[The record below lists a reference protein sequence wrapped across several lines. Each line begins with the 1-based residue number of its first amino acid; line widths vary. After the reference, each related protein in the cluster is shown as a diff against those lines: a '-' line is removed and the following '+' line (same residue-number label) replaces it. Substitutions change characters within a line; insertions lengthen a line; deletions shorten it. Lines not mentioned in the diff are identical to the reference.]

1 MLYCQTPLS
10 RAIESAFYNLDKTTA
25 SWIISNENE
34 EEIFMKSEQTMKN
47 TDDLPLSD
55 ELVSAYLHDNPEFF
69 SRNNELMTS
78 LRLSD
83 NQRGTVSLVERQQQQ
98 LRQKVH
104 SLEDE
109 ITQLMSVASHNE
121 SLFMLYSD
129 LYLRLIDC
137 QSANELLDC
146 LTQTTTELLSLSAF
160 KLWLVKAVDVE
171 HDSLSNN
178 DCLGVMQNRLSKSD
192 YYFGRLQQSEQELIF
207 NKNCTGSVVLVK
219 LNHNDQE
226 LGFLAISSDDAHH
239 FDPRMDTLL
248 LSQFKRLVA
257 KLLQQQLAL

>member
-1 MLYCQTPLS
+1 
-10 RAIESAFYNLDKTTA
+10 
-25 SWIISNENE
+25 
-34 EEIFMKSEQTMKN
+34 MKSKQAIIN
-47 TDDLPLSD
+47 PDDLPLTD
-55 ELVSAYLHDNPEFF
+55 ELVSAYLQDNPDFF
-69 SRNNELMTS
+69 TRNNDLMTG

-98 LRQKVH
+98 LRQKIH
-104 SLEDE
+104 GLEDE
-109 ITQLMSVASHNE
+109 ITQLMSVANHNE
-121 SLFMLYSD
+121 NLFMLYSD

-146 LTQTTTELLSLSAF
+146 LVQTTTELLSLSSF
-160 KLWLVKAVDVE
+160 KLWLVKAVDVK
-171 HDSLSNN
+171 HDSLSIN
-178 DCLGVMQNRLSKSD
+178 DCLGVMQNRLSSND
-192 YYFGRLQQSEQELIF
+192 YYFGRLQQSEQQLIF
-207 NKNCTGSVVLVK
+207 GQNCTGSVVLVK
-219 LNHNDQE
+219 LVHEENE

>member
-1 MLYCQTPLS
+1 
-10 RAIESAFYNLDKTTA
+10 
-25 SWIISNENE
+25 
-34 EEIFMKSEQTMKN
+34 MKNEQTLLN
-47 TDDLPLSD
+47 TDELPLTD
-55 ELVSAYLHDNPEFF
+55 ELVSAYLQDNPDFF
-69 SRNNELMTS
+69 KRNNELMTG

-83 NQRGTVSLVERQQQQ
+83 SHRGTVSLVERQQQQ

-104 SLEDE
+104 QLEDE

-137 QSANELLDC
+137 QSIGELLDC
-146 LTQTTTELLSLSAF
+146 LAQTTTELLSLSAF
-160 KLWLVKAVDVE
+160 KLYLLDTTSTE
-171 HDSLSNN
+171 HECLSTG
-178 DCLGVMQNRLSKSD
+178 DCQGVMQNRLSKSD
-192 YYFGRLQQSEQELIF
+192 YYFGRLQQSEQQLIF
-207 NKNCTGSVVLVK
+207 AHDCAGSVVLVK
-219 LNHNDQE
+219 LVHDEKE

-257 KLLQQQLAL
+257 KLLKQHLAC